1 MSDIIDIIFLKDD
14 YEYSKKV
21 HHRYRE
27 KEFIINP
34 NAIGIYYLYN
44 DKKEIIYI
52 GKSEKSIRQRLLQHL
67 FSKQSI
73 YLSEKEI
80 DKLQTKR
87 EKVKYFSFEEIN
99 KENICL
105 TEIMLIQKYRPI
117 LNVQFKF

>member
-1 MSDIIDIIFLKDD
+1 MSNIFDIKLLKED
-14 YEYSKKV
+14 YEYSKNV
-21 HHRYRE
+21 HHRYRK
-27 KEFIINP
+27 KEFTINP

-52 GKSEKSIRQRLLQHL
+52 GKAENSIRQRLIQHL
-67 FSKQSI
+67 FSKPSI
-73 YLSEKEI
+73 YLTEKEI

-87 EKVKYFSFEEIN
+87 DKVKYFSFEEVN

-105 TEIMLIQKYRPI
+105 TEILLIQKYRPI